1 MSALVPAAGVKAAGI
16 PNDSGAVLH
25 ALNRLTF
32 GPRADEVERVR
43 RTGLAEW
50 IDAQLNPA
58 RIDDA
63 TLERRLPRPPI
74 DAPRFDSPAAFAK
87 APAARMEAR
96 RAARDAVGDLASVKL
111 LRAAYS
117 ERQLEEVLVDFW
129 FNHFNVFAGK
139 GRTAIYLPDY
149 EREAIRPFVLGR
161 FRDLLGA
168 TAHHPAM
175 LFYLDNWMSV
185 DPDAAAR
192 QTQRRPNAAAQPR
205 RPGLAPQGRPGLVL
219 QTRRKGL
226 NENYGRE
233 LLELHTLGVDGGYT
247 QKDVI
252 EVARAFT
259 GWTIAPGTNEFRFA
273 RAMHDDGAKVVLGQT
288 IKAGG
293 GIEDGERVLDI
304 VARHPSTAHHIAFEL
319 AQRFVSDEPPES
331 LVTRAATRF
340 KETDGDLREVVRTI
354 VTSPEFFAAEARN
367 AKVKTPLEFVVSAV
381 RATGSDEPNM
391 QPMVRG
397 LRELGMPLYG
407 CQPPT
412 GYDDTAATWISSGSL
427 VARINL
433 AQQLAG
439 DKADIVSAPEFQRR

>member
-1 MSALVPAAGVKAAGI
+1 MTAAGI

-32 GPRADEVERVR
+32 GPRPGDVERVSR
-43 RTGLAEW
+43 VGLSEW
-50 IDAQLNPA
+50 IDRQLNPA
-58 RIDDA
+58 RIDEA
-63 TLERRLPRPPI
+63 ALERRLPRPPI

-96 RAARDAVGDLASVKL
+96 RAARDAVGDLASAKL

-192 QTQRRPNAAAQPR
+192 QTQRRPGAA
-205 RPGLAPQGRPGLVL
+205 QGRPAPP
-219 QTRRKGL
+219 QQSRRKGL

-381 RATGSDEPNM
+381 RATGSDVPNM